1 MSFASLLNDTCN
13 IYARTESVDE
23 ETGEQIFAQ
32 ELVAENVP
40 CAFQN
45 GSGALDRS
53 GRLVTGSNT
62 DRLYLFPPDFEI
74 LKTVHI
80 VEVRGAQF
88 RISEVKDMGGR
99 KRYLRLDLE
108 RVALDD

>member
-1 MSFASLLNDTCN
+1 MTLYEIDKAIADC
-13 IYARTESVDE
+13 VDE

-74 LKTVHI
+74 LKTVHV

>member
-13 IYARTESVDE
+13 IYARVESIDD
-23 ETGEQIFAQ
+23 ETGEQIFMH
-32 ELVAENVP
+32 ELVSENVP

-74 LKTVHI
+74 LKTVHV

>member
-1 MSFASLLNDTCN
+1 MSFHHLLNDTCTFS
-13 IYARTESVDE
+13 ARVESVDE
-23 ETGEQIFAQ
+23 ETGEQVFTQ

-74 LKTVHI
+74 LKTVHV

>member
-1 MSFASLLNDTCN
+1 MSFPSLLNDTCN
-13 IYARTESVDE
+13 IYARVESIDD
-23 ETGEQIFAQ
+23 ETGEQIFTQ
-32 ELVAENVP
+32 ELVSENVP

-62 DRLYLFPPDFEI
+62 ERLYLFPTDFEI

-80 VEVRGAQF
+80 VEVRGSQF